1 MLADPCL
8 VDSAHRNP
16 PQSGP
21 ILKEGENEDNRPMSS
36 AAAVFRLGLT
46 PQARSDRL
54 LSPLP
59 PPPRSP
65 VTSGRQ
71 VSQQLNCLLKKDKH
85 RALSPLERPKK
96 PLDIP
101 KLADNYKNPF
111 LGPGP
116 LERRKYE
123 PTKKLDKKT
132 SEWVRASQ
140 LSLLPATPAGP
151 SATRRPRRVPV
162 LGKMPPSI
170 PAPEGYFRI
179 FTEMKT
185 VETTD
190 ASKNGHHLA
199 SLLPHRY
206 TKKVPLY
213 GTSPRMLL
221 MMQRALQPP
230 SRLARLTITPGALPP
245 IPQSTIKPS
254 QVSEKGLSRFTR
266 LPPAPSMANDAAE
279 IPTSLPTS
287 KPASRRSSTVKVRR
301 KLRKKVQVAE
311 SQLQPISSSPHA
323 DSSPVQTA
331 PEPGTSNIVAGPPSH
346 VQEEA
351 TKSVIPKLPD
361 VELDA
366 SSELTGWET
375 EPQPPSVVAPDRQR
389 FPESVIQPAVSAT
402 QPVMETAP
410 SSKPT
415 PKSSVVDRPYKPRRP
430 TPPKQVTVNL
440 QQLLNKNKQVDSP
453 IEPGSDVEAAKEEED
468 EFVIFRGDDATAE
481 DNESSVSTPKISSR
495 TARYLGRHQQDSNNA
510 VNVTS
515 GGEDERKKRRAS
527 VALAARKSIVRRTS
541 KIDLEHMRRQRIA
554 EGGPHRSGLEGDKV
568 KEDFLSAMVK
578 DLNVLGDDSK
588 ARYLALSEPIFK
600 DKSLVA
606 VEEMGA
612 ELAKMGWVTEQEI
625 EYINRVFELVA
636 GDHIDQSEF
645 CVIAA
650 LAERMTLLDTNLRLS
665 FSDTDFKK
673 LERNIKQ
680 YRNLFT
686 VNTSSEDGRMT
697 YEDLKI
703 LLLSTG
709 LPPDSIEHVASLLNV
724 ASDEA
729 AASGTTKQTAVG
741 FLDFL
746 TYVPFFSVLH
756 DKIVADPLAKFA
768 EGDGSGEDVVKSL
781 LADLKGRQKGGGA
794 G

>member
-1 MLADPCL
+1 MLADRGL
-8 VDSAHRNP
+8 VNSAHRNP
-16 PQSGP
+16 PQSTT
-21 ILKEGENEDNRPMSS
+21 ILDEGENDDNRPMSS

-59 PPPRSP
+59 SPPRSRIS
-65 VTSGRQ
+65 SGRK
-71 VSQQLNCLLKKDKH
+71 VSQQLDCLLKKDK
-85 RALSPLERPKK
+85 RRVLSPLDRPKK

-132 SEWVRASQ
+132 SQWVRASQ

-151 SATRRPRRVPV
+151 SATRRPHRVPV
-162 LGKMPPSI
+162 LGKVPPSI

-221 MMQRALQPP
+221 MMQKAPP
-230 SRLARLTITPGALPP
+230 SRLARLTVTPGVLPP

-254 QVSEKGLSRFTR
+254 QVSEKSLSRFTR
-266 LPPAPSMANDAAE
+266 LPPAPSIVNDTVE
-279 IPTSLPTS
+279 TPTSLPTS
-287 KPASRRSSTVKVRR
+287 QPASRRSSTIKVRR

-323 DSSPVQTA
+323 DISPVQTA
-331 PEPGTSNIVAGPPSH
+331 PEPDTSNIVAGPPSH

-351 TKSVIPKLPD
+351 TKPAIPKLPD

-366 SSELTGWET
+366 NSELTGWET
-375 EPQPPSVVAPDRQR
+375 EPQPPSVVAPARQR
-389 FPESVIQPAVSAT
+389 LSEPVVQPAVSAS

-453 IEPGSDVEAAKEEED
+453 IEPGSDGEAAREEED
-468 EFVIFRGDDATAE
+468 EFVVFRGDDTTAE
-481 DNESSVSTPKISSR
+481 DTETSASTPKIPSR
-495 TARYLGRHQQDSNNA
+495 TSQYLGRHRQNSNDPVSVA
-510 VNVTS
+510 S

-554 EGGPHRSGLEGDKV
+554 EGGPHRAGLEGEKA

-600 DKSLVA
+600 DKTLVA

-680 YRNLFT
+680 YRNLFS

-709 LPPDSIEHVASLLNV
+709 LPADSIEHVASLLNV

-756 DKIVADPLAKFA
+756 DKIVADPFA
-768 EGDGSGEDVVKSL
+768 EGGGSGEDVIKNL